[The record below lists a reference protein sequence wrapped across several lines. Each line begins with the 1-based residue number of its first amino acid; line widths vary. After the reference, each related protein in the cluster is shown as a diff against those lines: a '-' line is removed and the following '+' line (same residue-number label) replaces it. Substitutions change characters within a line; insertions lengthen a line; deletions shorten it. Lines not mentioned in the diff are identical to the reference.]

1 MDPWRNPALQNA
13 KLQAILSSRNSAH
26 SNINQDSLEEHSDM
40 PAPPAYHMVVDPE
53 THTPNMSSP
62 YDPEMEEERED
73 SEDETP
79 EITINSATQIR
90 GNGNIISIAQMDSV
104 RIANLIATILSGEP
118 APSET
123 AGPTPPTSPPQAPVT
138 NLNSTRTER
147 KKKGGLNI
155 NITVNCGATIIGDR
169 NIVGPGLG
177 DIARQMQ
184 LAQRNAA
191 MQAQQQQQQT
201 QVLQQQKLAQ
211 GLAQAQAQKQSQMNL
226 QHSLE
231 RREGVPGLAQ
241 CHQNLYQSQAGLAGV
256 GRVTA
261 RATGQVTPP
270 MSRSGSFGSE
280 GSEGSPKGKRKAE
293 DDAGEGLLMLKRR
306 L

>member
-1 MDPWRNPALQNA
+1 MQNA
-13 KLQAILSSRNSAH
+13 KLQSILSSYRNSSSTNRAADE
-26 SNINQDSLEEHSDM
+26 STEVESDM

-53 THTPNMSSP
+53 VHTPSMSSP
-62 YDPEMEEERED
+62 YSHEDEEERQD

-79 EITINSATQIR
+79 EITINAATQIR
-90 GNGNIISIAQMDSV
+90 GNGNIISNAQMDSV
-104 RIANLIATILSGEP
+104 RIANLVATILSSDSEP
-118 APSET
+118 ADST
-123 AGPTPPTSPPQAPVT
+123 ASPTPSSPPQAPVT
-138 NLNSTRTER
+138 SLNSSRTER
-147 KKKGGLNI
+147 RKKGGLNL

-191 MQAQQQQQQT
+191 MQAHQQQQQNN
-201 QVLQQQKLAQ
+201 VVQQQKLAQ
-211 GLAQAQAQKQSQMNL
+211 GLAQAQAQKQAQMNL

-231 RREGVPGLAQ
+231 RRDGVPGLAQ

-256 GRVTA
+256 GQV
-261 RATGQVTPP
+261 TGQVTPP

-280 GSEGSPKGKRKAE
+280 GSPKVKRKAE
-293 DDAGEGLLMLKRR
+293 DDAGEGLLLLKRR
-306 L
+306 C

>member
-1 MDPWRNPALQNA
+1 
-13 KLQAILSSRNSAH
+13 
-26 SNINQDSLEEHSDM
+26 M

-53 THTPNMSSP
+53 AHTPNMASP
-62 YDPEMEEERED
+62 YDPETDEERED
-73 SEDETP
+73 SEDDTP
-79 EITINSATQIR
+79 EITINAATQIR

-104 RIANLIATILSGEP
+104 RIANLVASILSGNPTPSDP
-118 APSET
+118 AT
-123 AGPTPPTSPPQAPVT
+123 PTPPTSPPQAPVT
-138 NLNSTRTER
+138 NLSSTRTEG
-147 KKKGGLNI
+147 KKKSGLNV
-155 NITVNCGATIIGDR
+155 NITINCGATIIGDR

-184 LAQRNAA
+184 LAQRNAVL
-191 MQAQQQQQQT
+191 QAQQQQQQT

-211 GLAQAQAQKQSQMNL
+211 GLAQAQAQKQAQMNL

-231 RREGVPGLAQ
+231 RREGVPGLAA

-256 GRVTA
+256 GHI
-261 RATGQVTPP
+261 TGQVTPP
-270 MSRSGSFGSE
+270 MSRSGSF

-306 L
+306 C